1 VGCAP
6 SDTCRLPASAVVRK
20 ARATATVCVCVL
32 CHFVLGLPVGL
43 VGYPLNTKINEFSKR
58 LSATWWIKWTEKLHD
73 RSVFNHQ
80 KRKEDGNSQKQKQKQ
95 KRYIYGGHEQIRT
108 GN

>member
-1 VGCAP
+1 MGCAP
-6 SDTCRLPASAVVRK
+6 SDTCLPPLGLGTRTLSSARPARLLL
-20 ARATATVCVCVL
+20 CVVL

-43 VGYPLNTKINEFSKR
+43 VGYPLNTKINEF
-58 LSATWWIKWTEKLHD
+58 SATWWIKWTEKLHD